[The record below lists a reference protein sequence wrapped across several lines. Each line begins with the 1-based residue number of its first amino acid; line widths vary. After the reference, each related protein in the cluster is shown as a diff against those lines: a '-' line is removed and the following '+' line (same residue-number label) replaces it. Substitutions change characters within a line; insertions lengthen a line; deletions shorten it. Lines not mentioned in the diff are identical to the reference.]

1 MNATGQ
7 PAVVNFLYGVAACG
21 SWAIAICFLRY
32 WRDTSDRLFLLFAVA
47 FVLLSVDWMSI
58 VALQPAAELR
68 HLTYLWRL
76 AAFVVIGAAIWD
88 KNRRH
93 SPRD

>member
-1 MNATGQ
+1 VNVTGQ

-21 SWAIAICFLRY
+21 SWAVAAFFLRY
-32 WRDTSDRLFLLFAVA
+32 WRDTGDRLFLLFAVA
-47 FVLLSVDWMSI
+47 FVLLSFDWISI

-68 HLTYLWRL
+68 HLIYLWRL

-88 KNRRH
+88 KNRRR
-93 SPRD
+93 SPPA